1 MKSKLILLFIASAMI
16 LTDCSDLLS
25 PADQNNS
32 TLDRVYQDAAFAE
45 GLLLNGYIKL
55 PTGGYSLND
64 VATDDA
70 VTNVKSA
77 QDDNARNVRTYNYL
91 QMATGSWSSINNPV
105 DAWTNSF
112 STIQYL
118 NSILAESDSVKW
130 ALTGQNVRAM
140 FNDRMKGEAYG
151 LRALFMYYL
160 LQAHGG
166 WSPDN
171 KLLGVPILTSPQN
184 DKSDFKVPRN
194 TFEECLQQI
203 YSDLNKAESYLPLDF
218 EDIKSAN
225 QIPDKYANLTNVSD
239 YNRVFGQYNRERL
252 TARIVKAIRA
262 QVSLLAASPAFSQGT
277 TTTWAN
283 AADDAAAVLD
293 LKGGISGMAANG
305 VYWYAKKNSSE
316 INGLSNGVNPPEV
329 LWRSNTSGNSNTL
342 EKDNYPPTL
351 FGNGT
356 VNPTQNLVDAFPM
369 ANGYPIT
376 DPNSLYDATNPYANR
391 DPRLALY
398 IVVNG
403 SGEGPGNSTIYT
415 QVGKTS
421 DGLNAVATST
431 RTGYYMRKLL
441 REDVN
446 LSPTNSTGQTHYVP
460 RIRYTEIF
468 LDYAEAA
475 NEAWGPD
482 GKGTHSYSARDVIA
496 AIRNRAGITQPDAY
510 LASISTTADMRALIH
525 NERRLELCFEGF
537 RFWDLRRWKDNIKAN
552 ASGVIIDAGGNF
564 SYSTVEPRA
573 YSDYMYYGPLPY
585 TEVARWGL
593 VQNAGW

>member
-1 MKSKLILLFIASAMI
+1 MKNKLLILFIASALI
-16 LTDCSDLLS
+16 WTGCSDLLS

-32 TLDRVYQDAAFAE
+32 TLDRVYEDAAFAE

-70 VTNVKSA
+70 VTNIKSA
-77 QDDNARNVRTYNYL
+77 ADDALRNVRTYNFL
-91 QMATGSWSSINNPV
+91 QMATGSWSAINNPM

-118 NSILAESDSVKW
+118 NTILVASDSVKW
-130 ALTGQNVRAM
+130 AITGQNVKQM

-166 WSPDN
+166 WSTDG
-171 KLLGVPILTSPQN
+171 KLLGVPILTSPQSN
-184 DKSDFKVPRN
+184 TSNFKVPRN
-194 TFEECLQQI
+194 TFEECVQQI
-203 YSDLNKAESYLPLDF
+203 YSDLNAAESYLPLDF
-218 EDIKSAN
+218 EDITSAS
-225 QIPDKYANLTNVSD
+225 QIPAKYANLTNVSD
-239 YNRVFGQYNRERL
+239 YNRVFGSYNRERM

-262 QVSLLAASPAFSQGT
+262 QISLLAASPAYGQGT

-283 AADDAAAVLD
+283 AADYAAAVLD
-293 LKGGISGMAANG
+293 LNGGVSGMAGNG
-305 VYWYAKKNSSE
+305 AYWYAKKNASE
-316 INGLSNGVNPPEV
+316 INGLANGVNPPEV
-329 LWRSNTSGNSNTL
+329 LWRNNISSNSNSL

-351 FGNGT
+351 FGNGL

-376 DPNSLYDATNPYANR
+376 DPNSNYDATNPYASR
-391 DPRLALY
+391 DPRLTLY

-403 SGEGPGNSTIYT
+403 STEGPSSSTVYT

-421 DGLNAVATST
+421 DGLNAVSTST

-446 LSPTNSTGQTHYVP
+446 LNPTSSTGQTHYVP

-482 GKGTHSYSARDVIA
+482 GKGTHGYSARDVIA
-496 AIRNRAGITQPDAY
+496 AIRKRAGITQPDNY
-510 LASISTTADMRALIH
+510 LASINTTADMRTLIH

-537 RFWDLRRWKDNIKAN
+537 RFWDLRRWKENIKVS
-552 ASGVIIDAGGNF
+552 ASGVTIDASGNF
-564 SYSTVEPRA
+564 SYGTVEPRA

-585 TEVARWGL
+585 TEVVRWGL
-593 VQNAGW
+593 IQNAGW